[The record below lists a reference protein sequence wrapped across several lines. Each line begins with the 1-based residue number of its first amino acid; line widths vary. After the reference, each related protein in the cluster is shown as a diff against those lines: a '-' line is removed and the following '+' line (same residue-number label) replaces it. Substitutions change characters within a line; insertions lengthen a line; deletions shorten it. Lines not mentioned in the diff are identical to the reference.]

1 MSQQKYN
8 RLQSNRN
15 DSSIANRYLRADS
28 RPECIMSWRIVVIS
42 KRAKLD
48 YQLGYLVVRNEEVTK
63 IHLSE
68 ISTILIESTAATV
81 TTSLL
86 AELTKKKIKVIFC
99 DEKRNPSSELVGYY
113 GSHDTSNKIR
123 KQIQWSRH
131 SKEAIW
137 TEIVTQKIRKQKEL
151 LKNMGKEE
159 AGLLESY
166 LQEIGWND
174 ETNREGHAAKVY
186 FNALFGMTFT
196 RTADCPENAALNYG
210 YSILLSAFAREIVA
224 SGYITQL
231 GLFHDN
237 MFNQFNLASD
247 LMEPFRVL
255 IDREVIQMQ
264 RKEFTHEEKI
274 QLVNVLNNE
283 VMIDGKTQYV
293 NNAIKIYCKSVFDAL
308 NENDSALIRFYG
320 L

>member
-1 MSQQKYN
+1 
-8 RLQSNRN
+8 
-15 DSSIANRYLRADS
+15 
-28 RPECIMSWRIVVIS
+28 MSWRIVVIS

-48 YQLGYLVVRNEEVTK
+48 YQLGYMVVRNEEVTK
-63 IHLSE
+63 IHLGE
-68 ISTILIESTAATV
+68 ISTVLIESTAV
-81 TTSLL
+81 SITTSLL

-99 DEKRNPSSELVGYY
+99 DEKRNPSSELIGYY
-113 GSHDTSNKIR
+113 GSHDTSNKVR
-123 KQIQWSRH
+123 KQVLWSRNI
-131 SKEAIW
+131 KDAVW
-137 TEIVTQKIRKQKEL
+137 TEIVTEKIRKQKEL
-151 LKNMGKEE
+151 LEYLGKEE
-159 AGLLESY
+159 SGVLQGY
-166 LQEIGWND
+166 LNEICWND

-186 FNALFGMTFT
+186 FNALFGLAFS
-196 RTADCPENAALNYG
+196 RTEDCAINAALNYG
-210 YSILLSAFAREIVA
+210 YSIILSAFTREIVA
-224 SGYITQL
+224 GGYITQL
-231 GLFHDN
+231 GLLHDN